1 MLHSNPERRTPRPRD
16 RRVRS
21 GADVEN
27 RIADALSFAVGDLFV
42 AQHTEA
48 KRIHERIAL
57 VAFVKINLTR
67 DGRDAKAIAV
77 MRDARHDAREEP
89 AVICDLGFAI
99 GDFPVSVFSDGWLA
113 LTPARS
119 PRELVITDRR
129 RCRIRSTLPHLR

>member
-1 MLHSNPERRTPRPRD
+1 GECRARETIASGR
-16 RRVRS
+16 

-42 AQHTEA
+42 AQHAEA

-67 DGRDAKAIAV
+67 DGRDAEAIAIV
-77 MRDARHDAREEP
+77 RDARHDAREEP
-89 AVICDLGFAI
+89 PVICDLGFAI

-113 LTPARS
+113 LTPALSSRERRS
-119 PRELVITDRR
+119 EERR
-129 RCRIRSTLPHLR
+129 VGKE